1 MPSKEMLSFLRDEKG
16 ISVVFGTLLLILI
29 TITAAASLAL
39 FVSETQKSMMERE
52 EHISAVENEELRIL
66 KLQPSGNSSHWS
78 TLNITLLNLNTADS
92 RIASIALNNNF
103 VFNYLLLTSTGDVE
117 YNSKYPDYPVIYNSK
132 VRPRIKATSSLTLS
146 VPFEYIVVNTTE
158 SFSLGSWSNMTENF
172 TFKLQNHPVLA
183 NYPVDCNIEVYNV
196 SNNNSLVL
204 ETGNFSIDVEGDDPL
219 MTILAGGRM
228 SNSSSY
234 RVDYSS
240 TFVTF
245 NSLSSI
251 SRNEPL
257 QVEVITSLIN
267 IFGDTYTPPVPLA
280 SVNYETE
287 RWMVNGTP
295 YYQDV
300 LVLDASQSFDDDG
313 SIVSYRW
320 AAWTNSTLVYSY
332 NLTGKVARASLINP
346 YDSNVTIDLEVV
358 DDMGMVSRLSE
369 RGGIIQLS

>member
-1 MPSKEMLSFLRDEKG
+1 MHDERG

-39 FVSETQKSMMERE
+39 FVSETQKTMMERE

-66 KLQPSGNSSHWS
+66 KLQPVGNNSHWS
-78 TLNITLLNLNTADS
+78 ALNITLLNLNTVDS
-92 RIASIALNNNF
+92 RIASVALNNNF
-103 VFNYLLLTSTGDVE
+103 VFNYLALTSAGDVE
-117 YNSKYPDYPVIYNSK
+117 RHSKYTDYPVIYNSK
-132 VRPRIKATSSLTLS
+132 IRPRVEATSSLTLS
-146 VPFEYIVVNTTE
+146 VPFEDIVVNTTE
-158 SFSLGSWSNMTENF
+158 SFSLGGWGNMSKDF
-172 TFKLQNHPVLA
+172 TFKLQNHPVFA
-183 NYPVDCNIEVYNV
+183 NYPADCNVEVYNT

-204 ETGNFSIDVEGDDPL
+204 ESANFSISIEDEDPL
-219 MTILAGGRM
+219 MTIYAGGNM

-240 TFVTF
+240 SFVTF
-245 NSLSSI
+245 TSLSSI

-257 QVEVITSLIN
+257 QVELITSLIN

-287 RWMVNGTP
+287 RRMINGTP

-300 LVLDASQSFDDDG
+300 LVLDASDSFDDDG

-320 AAWTNSTLVYSY
+320 AAWQNATPIYDY
-332 NLTGKVARASLINP
+332 NLTGKVARASLIDP
-346 YDSNVTIDLEVV
+346 SDPDITIDLEVV

-369 RGGIIQLS
+369 RGGKIQIS